1 MELQEIIRRNLLL
14 HALELPDPPKPGGSY
29 VSVNV
34 VKGIAYVAIQ
44 VPKLGGDLAYH
55 GRLGQEFT
63 TAEGYMAAELCA
75 LNVLGA
81 MQKYVGFERVLALN
95 HIDVYYQAI
104 DGWDESPKVVNG
116 ASDLFL
122 KVLGDAGIHSRAIF
136 GVQSLP
142 KNFVVGLTAT
152 FTLNN

>member
-1 MELQEIIRRNLLL
+1 MELQEIIRNNLRL
-14 HALELPDPPKPGGSY
+14 HGLALPEPPKPGGSY

-44 VPKLGGDLAYH
+44 MPKQGDNLSYL

-63 TAEGYMAAELCA
+63 TAEGYKAAELCA

-81 MQKYVGFERVLALN
+81 IQKYVGFERILALN
-95 HIDVYYQAI
+95 HIDAYYQAV

-142 KNFVVGLTAT
+142 KNFVVGVTAT
-152 FTLNN
+152 FSLND